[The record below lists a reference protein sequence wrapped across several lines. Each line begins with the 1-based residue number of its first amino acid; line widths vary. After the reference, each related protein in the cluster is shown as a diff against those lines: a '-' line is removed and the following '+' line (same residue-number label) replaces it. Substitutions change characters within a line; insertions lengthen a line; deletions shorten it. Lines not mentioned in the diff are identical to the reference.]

1 LADFSL
7 VFARL
12 FGMFRRKA
20 APIPS
25 VGTVAPASV
34 APVEPPSIM
43 SMLQAQIEQ
52 IGGPSSELDRE
63 AWVSIAH
70 RVAELASSIP
80 PPPSFPVVAGRV
92 MAMARDPR
100 LDVNELVGEV
110 QRDAAIAT
118 TLLRVAN
125 SVVFAP
131 PVPITTLRGAIQ
143 MLGVA
148 QVVEVVLGGSCRA
161 MYDVATPEDIAM
173 FPELWQGMFNEAMGN
188 AFTSG
193 RLALDIRDAAS
204 ERALLAGLLADV
216 GRPIALRI
224 LGRMVRGGTP
234 VPEPA
239 VVLAILDEV
248 AAELG
253 SRSVLAMNLPYELR
267 SACVPDDVE
276 PSKDSQI
283 ARMVAAIGAIQR
295 RSPRLWTSAGEVR
308 RCAERIALPPPF
320 VRTVFAQRSQYV
332 QHATAMFAA
341 Y

>member
-1 LADFSL
+1 M
-7 VFARL
+7 FARL
-12 FGMFRRKA
+12 FGLFRRRKA
-20 APIPS
+20 A
-25 VGTVAPASV
+25 APASIPAAAAAAAQV
-34 APVEPPSIM
+34 AAPGEPPSLT

-52 IGGPSSELDRE
+52 LGGPKSELDRN
-63 AWVSIAH
+63 AWIDTAH
-70 RVAELASSIP
+70 RVADLASAIP
-80 PPPSFPVVAGRV
+80 PPPSFPSVATRV
-92 MAMARDPR
+92 IAMARDPE
-100 LDVNELVGEV
+100 LDLNELVGAV

-131 PVPITTLRGAIQ
+131 PAPITTLRGAIQ
-143 MLGVA
+143 MLGIQ

-161 MYDVATPEDIAM
+161 MYEVASQADLAM
-173 FPELWQGMFNEAMGN
+173 FPDLWRGMFNEAMGN

-193 RLALDIRDAAS
+193 RLALEIRDCSS

-224 LGRMVRGGTP
+224 LGKMIRDGMARP
-234 VPEPA
+234 DEA
-239 VVLAILDEV
+239 VVIAILDEV

-253 SRSVLAMNLPYELR
+253 ARTVLAMNLPHELR

-276 PSKDSQI
+276 PTKDSQV
-283 ARMVAAIGAIQR
+283 ARMVSAIGAIQR

-308 RCAERIALPPPF
+308 RCAERIALGAPF
-320 VRTVFAQRSQYV
+320 VRTVFAQRTQYV

-341 Y
+341 